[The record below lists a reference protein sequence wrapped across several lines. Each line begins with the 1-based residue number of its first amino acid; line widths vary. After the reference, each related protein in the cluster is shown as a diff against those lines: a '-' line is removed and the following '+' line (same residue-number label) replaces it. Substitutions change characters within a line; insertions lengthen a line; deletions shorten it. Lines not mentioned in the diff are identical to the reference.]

1 MTKRPVA
8 IPTEE
13 IRRVR
18 RQLDETQAE
27 FAKRLGVDPVTVA
40 RWETGQRACSG
51 IYALAVARLDP
62 EGRLEGPPLPNAAP
76 AAASKEDP
84 RFAAL
89 AHLVRAFFGGSTA
102 KAVSALVAREALS
115 SEDLDTLAALI
126 DRKKKQT
133 GRKR

>member
-1 MTKRPVA
+1 MTKRPAA
-8 IPTEE
+8 IPPDE
-13 IRRVR
+13 IRRLR

-27 FAKRLGVDPVTVA
+27 FARRVDVDPVTVA

-62 EGRLEGPPLPNAAP
+62 EGRLEGPPLPNP
-76 AAASKEDP
+76 PPVSKEDP

-89 AHLVRAFFGGSTA
+89 AHLVRAFFDGSTA

-115 SEDLDTLAALI
+115 EEDLDSLAALI
-126 DRKKKQT
+126 EQKKKQR